1 MTFGERILKKRI
13 NMGLT
18 QDELAQIVGYKSRS
32 TIAKIEAGERD
43 VPQSMIIALAKAL
56 NTTPTYL
63 MGWEDDDK
71 QTNKVNSFDKF
82 KISSHEKKLILSY
95 RNKPDIQKIIDK
107 LLDVED
113 NEQTVKKNKSITVY
127 KAARSNN
134 NKEQDGYIQVTQEQ
148 IDSLLEA
155 PETDDDF

>member
-113 NEQTVKKNKSITVY
+113 NEQTVKKNKLITVY

-148 IDSLLEA
+148 LDRLANA
-155 PETDDDF
+155 PETDEDF

>member
-1 MTFGERILKKRI
+1 MTFGERILKKRL

-56 NTTPTYL
+56 KTTPTYL

-71 QTNKVNSFDKF
+71 KNNKVNSFDKF

-95 RNKPDIQKIIDK
+95 RNKPELQQVIDK
-107 LLDVED
+107 LLDIKD
-113 NEQTVKKNKSITVY
+113 NEQTVKKNKLITVY
-127 KAARSNN
+127 KAARSDD
-134 NKEQDGYIQVTQEQ
+134 NKEQDGYIQVTQKQ
-148 IDSLLEA
+148 IDSLLAA

>member
-1 MTFGERILKKRI
+1 MTFGERILKKRL

-32 TIAKIEAGERD
+32 TIAKIEAGKRD

-71 QTNKVNSFDKF
+71 QTDKVNPLGKF

-95 RNKPDIQKIIDK
+95 RNKPELQQVIDK
-107 LLDVED
+107 LLDIED
-113 NEQTVKKNKSITVY
+113 NEQTVKKIS
-127 KAARSNN
+127 
-134 NKEQDGYIQVTQEQ
+134 
-148 IDSLLEA
+148 
-155 PETDDDF
+155 